1 MKETHVSIIF
11 LIISGSSLRTK
22 FSKVFTFISSF
33 RLGFRYIFR
42 GGKFAITAFKEN
54 YMYDSDIKNKL
65 SEVPY
70 SVNTLCIE
78 HYLINVGSIF
88 NV

>member
-1 MKETHVSIIF
+1 M
-11 LIISGSSLRTK
+11 LISGSSLSRK

-33 RLGFRYIFR
+33 RLDFRYIFR
-42 GGKFAITAFKEN
+42 SGKIAITAFKEN
-54 YMYDSDIKNKL
+54 YMYHSDIKNKL